1 MRARLQDRKAEDR
14 FCFLCDLRMADKMEP
29 VIREAGGEILSRDD
43 RSYGVVMVV
52 ARRRHG

>member
-1 MRARLQDRKAEDR
+1 VRARLDRAASGEQ

-29 VIREAGGEILSRDD
+29 VIRCAGGEILSRDD

-52 ARRRHG
+52 ARRA